1 MQLMLYLAEK
11 KEALM
16 LNDLQ
21 LEDIV
26 KKVIN
31 DIKTEKNLNVKN
43 ICGRGIFPGI
53 GTAIDRAYEA
63 QQIYNSCTLEK
74 RREIISLIRKE
85 LLKYIEEMAEKTVI
99 ETKMGRIKDKIQK
112 NILAVEKTPGVED
125 LATEVF
131 TGDNGL
137 TLVELS
143 AFGVLGSVTPVTNPT
158 ETIINNTIGAL
169 AGGNSIVF
177 CPHPSAKNICIWLI
191 KKLNEIITEAGG
203 PENLVTSAAEAG
215 KENVDILFSHERI
228 DLLLITGGTEIVKKA
243 LKSGKKVIGAGAG
256 NPPVIV
262 DETADIEKAAK
273 DIVSGAGFDNNLPCI
288 AEKEVFVLESVADY
302 LIFNMQKAGAFHITD
317 REDIKKLELTI
328 CKDGIVNKELIGK
341 DAGFILEKSG
351 IKCDFT
357 PVLLTLETDVNHV
370 FVRKELMMP
379 VLAVVRQKNFEEAL
393 KNAIHAEHGLKH
405 TAIMHSQ
412 NVTRLSTA
420 AREMQTTIFVKNAP
434 SYAALGFQGEG
445 YTTFTIAG
453 PTGEGLTSARNFT
466 RKRRCILGGSFS
478 IR

>member
-1 MQLMLYLAEK
+1 ML
-11 KEALM
+11 
-16 LNDLQ
+16 DGLQ
-21 LEDIV
+21 LEDII

-31 DIKTEKNLNVKN
+31 DVKSEKDINITSKENTCGNGVFKN
-43 ICGRGIFPGI
+43 IE
-53 GTAIDRAYEA
+53 TAVDRAYEA
-63 QQIYNSCTLEK
+63 QQAYNSCTLEK
-74 RREIISLIRKE
+74 RREIISSIRKE
-85 LLKYIEEMAEKTVI
+85 LLKYIEEMAEKTVA
-99 ETKMGRIKDKIQK
+99 ETKMGKVKDKILK
-112 NILAVEKTPGVED
+112 NKLAIEKTPGVED

-131 TGDNGL
+131 TGDDGL

-158 ETIINNTIGAL
+158 ETVINNTIGAI

-177 CPHPSAKNICIWLI
+177 CPHPSAQNICLWLI
-191 KKLNEIITEAGG
+191 KKLNEIITNAGG
-203 PENLVTSAAEAG
+203 PENLVTSAAKAK
-215 KENVDILFSHERI
+215 KENVDVLFSHDRI
-228 DLLLITGGTEIVKKA
+228 NLLVITGGTEIVKLA

-288 AEKEVFVLESVADY
+288 AEKEVLVLESAADY
-302 LIFNMQKAGAFHITD
+302 LIFNMQKVGAFHITD
-317 REDIKKLELTI
+317 REDIKKLEDI
-328 CKDGIVNKELIGK
+328 VYKNGAVNKELIGK
-341 DAGFILEKSG
+341 DAGFILGKAG
-351 IKCDFT
+351 IKCDFD
-357 PVLLTLETDVNHV
+357 PVLITLETDINHI

-379 VLAVVRQKNFEEAL
+379 VLAVVRQKNFDEAL
-393 KNAIHAEHGLKH
+393 KNAIHVEHGLRH
-405 TAIMHSQ
+405 TAVMHSQ
-412 NVTRLSTA
+412 NVTRLSIA

-434 SYAALGFQGEG
+434 SYAALVFLGEG

-466 RKRRCILGGSFS
+466 RKRRCVLGGSFS

>member
-1 MQLMLYLAEK
+1 ML
-11 KEALM
+11 
-16 LNDLQ
+16 DGLQ
-21 LEDIV
+21 LEDII

-31 DIKTEKNLNVKN
+31 DVKNEKNMNDAGKEN
-43 ICGRGIFPGI
+43 SCGYGVFGDIS
-53 GTAIDRAYEA
+53 TAADRAYEA
-63 QQIYNSCTLEK
+63 QQVYNGYNLEK
-74 RREIISLIRKE
+74 RRDIISSIRKE
-85 LLKYIEEMAEKTVI
+85 LLKYAVEMAEKTVT
-99 ETKMGRIKDKIQK
+99 ETKMGKVKDKILK
-112 NILAVEKTPGVED
+112 NKLAIEKTPGVED
-125 LATEVF
+125 LGTEVF

-177 CPHPSAKNICIWLI
+177 CPHPSAQNICLWLI
-191 KKLNEIITEAGG
+191 KKLNEIIINAGG
-203 PENLVTSAAEAG
+203 PENLVTSASKAG
-215 KENVDILFSHERI
+215 KENVGTLFCHEKI
-228 DLLLITGGTEIVKKA
+228 DLLVITGGTEIVKMA

-262 DETADIEKAAK
+262 DETADVEKAAK

-288 AEKEVFVLESVADY
+288 AEKEVFVVEDVADY
-302 LIFNMQKAGAFHITD
+302 LIFNMQKTGAFHITD
-317 REDIKKLELTI
+317 KEDIKKLEDTI
-328 CKDGIVNKELIGK
+328 YKNGIVNKELIGK
-341 DAGFILEKSG
+341 DAGFILEESG
-351 IKCDFT
+351 IKCDFD
-357 PVLLTLETDVNHV
+357 PVLVTLETDINHV
-370 FVRKELMMP
+370 FVQKELMMP

-393 KNAIHAEHGLKH
+393 KNAICAEHGLRH
-405 TAIMHSQ
+405 TAVIHSQ
-412 NVTRLSTA
+412 NVTRLSIA

>member
-1 MQLMLYLAEK
+1 MLDE
-11 KEALM
+11 
-16 LNDLQ
+16 LQ

-26 KKVIN
+26 KKVIK
-31 DIKTEKNLNVKN
+31 DIKNDNKAYISSK
-43 ICGRGIFPGI
+43 CGNGIFPDI
-53 GTAIDRAYEA
+53 ATAVNRAYEA
-63 QQIYNSCTLEK
+63 QLIYNRCTLEK
-74 RREIISLIRKE
+74 RREIISLMRKE
-85 LLKYIEEMAEKTVI
+85 LLKYTKEMSEKTTA
-99 ETKMGRIKDKIQK
+99 ETKMGKIKDKILK
-112 NILAVEKTPGVED
+112 NTLAIEKTPGVED

-131 TGDNGL
+131 TGDDGL

-177 CPHPSAKNICIWLI
+177 CPHPSAKDVCIWLI
-191 KKLNEIITEAGG
+191 KKINEIILNAGG
-203 PENLVTSAAEAG
+203 PENLVTSASEAV
-215 KENVDILFSHERI
+215 KENVDILFSHEKI
-228 DLLLITGGTEIVKKA
+228 NLLVITGGTEIVRMA

-288 AEKEVFVLESVADY
+288 AEKEVFVLDSVADY
-302 LIFNMQKAGAFHITD
+302 LIFNMQKAGSFHITD
-317 REDIKKLELTI
+317 CEDIKKLEQI
-328 CKDGIVNKELIGK
+328 IYKNGSVNKELIGK
-341 DAGFILEKSG
+341 DAGLILRKAG
-351 IKCDFT
+351 IKCDFE
-357 PVLLTLETDVNHV
+357 PLLITLETDVNHV
-370 FVRKELMMP
+370 FVQKELMMP
-379 VLAVVRQKNFEEAL
+379 VLAVVRQKSFEEAL
-393 KNAIHAEHGLKH
+393 ENAIRTEHGLKH
-405 TAIMHSQ
+405 TAVMHSQ

-420 AREMQTTIFVKNAP
+420 AREMQTTVFVKNAP
-434 SYAALGFQGEG
+434 SYAALGYLGEG

-466 RKRRCILGGSFS
+466 RKRRCVLGGSFS

>member
-1 MQLMLYLAEK
+1 MLCLDK

-16 LNDLQ
+16 LDGLQ
-21 LEDIV
+21 LEDII

-31 DIKTEKNLNVKN
+31 DVKN
-43 ICGRGIFPGI
+43 EKDINITNKENSCGHGIFTNI
-53 GTAIDRAYEA
+53 ETAVDKAYEA
-63 QQIYNSCTLEK
+63 QQTYNSRSLEE
-74 RREIISLIRKE
+74 RRNIISNIRKE
-85 LLKYIEEMAEKTVI
+85 LLKYTEEMAEKTVA
-99 ETKMGRIKDKIQK
+99 ETKMGRIKDKILK
-112 NILAVEKTPGVED
+112 NKLAIEKTPGVED
-125 LATEVF
+125 LGTEVF
-131 TGDNGL
+131 TGDDGL

-177 CPHPSAKNICIWLI
+177 CPHPSAKNICLWLI
-191 KKLNEIITEAGG
+191 KKLNGIITDAGG
-203 PENLVTSAAEAG
+203 PENLVTSASEAK
-215 KENVDILFSHERI
+215 KENVDILFSHEKI
-228 DLLLITGGTEIVKKA
+228 NMLVITGGTEIVKLA

-273 DIVSGAGFDNNLPCI
+273 DIVNGAGFDNNLPCI
-288 AEKEVFVLESVADY
+288 AEKEVLVLESVADY
-302 LIFNMQKAGAFHITD
+302 LIFNMEKAGAFHITD
-317 REDIKKLELTI
+317 KEDIKKLEDTVY
-328 CKDGIVNKELIGK
+328 KNGMVNKEFIGK
-341 DAGFILEKSG
+341 DSGFILEKSG
-351 IKCDFT
+351 IKCSFD
-357 PVLLTLETDVNHV
+357 PALITLETDINHV
-370 FVRKELMMP
+370 FVQKELMMP

-393 KNAIHAEHGLKH
+393 KNAILTEHGLKH
-405 TAIMHSQ
+405 TAVMHSQ
-412 NVTRLSTA
+412 NVTRLSIA

-466 RKRRCILGGSFS
+466 RKRRCVLGGSFS